1 MGDWG
6 WSLEDATRAATV
18 RREGD
23 LNAEWTWRVQQ
34 RRDREIAL
42 RRSRAGVVERESDGW
57 EEMGADLEVERVGPG
72 QEVVAD
78 EASRLVPAGS
88 LG

>member
-42 RRSRAGVVERESDGW
+42 SRVGVMERESDGG
-57 EEMGADLEVERVGPG
+57 EEMGAGLEVESVGPG
-72 QEVVAD
+72 QHVAAE
-78 EASRLVPAGS
+78 EASRTAPAGS
-88 LG
+88 SG